1 MKALK
6 DFQIEAIHRKISFL
20 LGLVGGLVL
29 IAGVAL
35 IAKFGDLQFISS
47 KIDKNNSR
55 KTQKQTITI
64 AGIPSCLPLKS
75 GEKVESS
82 NYEYGIK
89 TSDGKFY
96 AIGSSGSNPI
106 SLYGE
111 AGSEGVEISGE
122 FIPAGKNEELN
133 IEGTILQ

>member
-20 LGLVGGLVL
+20 LVIVGGLVL
-29 IAGVAL
+29 VAGVAL

-47 KIDKNNSR
+47 KIDKNNSQ

-82 NYEYGIK
+82 NCEYGIK

-96 AIGSSGSNPI
+96 AIGSSSSNPLT
-106 SLYGE
+106 LYGE
-111 AGSEGVEISGE
+111 AGSAGVEISGE
-122 FIPAGKNEELN
+122 FLPVSKDEKFDIV
-133 IEGTILQ
+133 GTVVQ